1 MNSRR
6 VFSCLMAA
14 SLLAGGALLAQS
26 HDEWY
31 NLEDESWAEM
41 LFYDDPGQGQSGP
54 DEENISR
61 KGMLAFQGTVSATVI
76 SSINSGQK
84 ALFKKLDDRAE
95 ERAAAEGAAAS
106 SYGFS
111 AWLAP
116 YYRHTHRSGM
126 EADGSVSKE
135 DSGGSGFGLDIPF
148 GNLVIGGAFDAGYTR
163 STYTYHDTSMK
174 NDSDYFGITMYAD
187 WAKDKLR
194 VYGGLGFSYDDHD
207 FTLEQKDYEY
217 RVRYKKST
225 DSTTYAI
232 NWALI
237 GEYKVYDKAVYVTP
251 YLGVR
256 HAFIDTESYKI
267 GMVNFDSDSL
277 NIFRF
282 PLGVKVGHL
291 FNFSGFTLR
300 PQANL
305 SVEPVVGD
313 TKSTTKIHSRA
324 VGTSDTTKARMTD
337 DLYYDA
343 SIGVTAGFYGIA
355 LTLAYDFH
363 GSAHETEHGVSLTYN
378 WRF

>member
-1 MNSRR
+1 MNSKR

-26 HDEWY
+26 HDEWS
-31 NLEDESWAEM
+31 NLEDESWAYM
-41 LFYDDPGQGQSGP
+41 LLEDEPYYGQSGQ
-54 DEENISR
+54 DEGNSSR
-61 KGMLAFQGTVSATVI
+61 KGMVAFQGTLSATTM
-76 SSINSGQK
+76 SSINTAQK
-84 ALFKKLDDRAE
+84 ALLRKLDDRAE
-95 ERAAAEGAAAS
+95 ERAATEGAAAS
-106 SYGFS
+106 TNGMS

-126 EADGSVSKE
+126 EADGSVSMAV
-135 DSGGSGFGLDIPF
+135 SGGSGFGLDIPF

-163 STYTYHDTSMK
+163 STYTYHDTTTK
-174 NDSDYFGITMYAD
+174 NDSDYFGITLYAD

-194 VYGGLGFSYDDHD
+194 VYGGLGFSYDEHD
-207 FTLEQKDYEY
+207 FTFEQKDYEY
-217 RVRYKKST
+217 RIRYKKST
-225 DSTTYAI
+225 DSNTYALT
-232 NWALI
+232 WALI

-267 GMVNFDSDSL
+267 GMVSFDSDSQ

-291 FNFSGFTLR
+291 YNFSGFTLR
-300 PQANL
+300 PQANF
-305 SVEPVVGD
+305 SIEPVVGD
-313 TKSTTKIHSRA
+313 TKSNTKIHSRA
-324 VGTSDTTKARMTD
+324 VGTSETSKARMTD